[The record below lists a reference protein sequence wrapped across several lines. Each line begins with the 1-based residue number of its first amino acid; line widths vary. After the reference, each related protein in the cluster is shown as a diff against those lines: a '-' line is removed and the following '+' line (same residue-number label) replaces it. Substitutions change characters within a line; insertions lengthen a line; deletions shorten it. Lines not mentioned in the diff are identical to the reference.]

1 MTHGPEVISPRTPS
15 RGDLRIALASLGLLG
30 GLLALAAALV
40 LGAVASTGISRYF
53 YLMVDLPGFLAVF
66 GCACAMLVFAVLPDL
81 RARLTALSLAA
92 LSPWHIA
99 AAVLGLTAIG
109 VHLVYGAYAF
119 SMDEWMTRLQSEIF
133 LSGTTTAIVDPEWR
147 DYGSAMY
154 DNFAVYDPNS
164 GALASNYRPGMSA
177 LYAFFDLF
185 GLGLYTSALMNALAV
200 LLIARIATQIFPGQ
214 PEAPVIA
221 ALLLATSQQALA
233 AALTSY
239 AMSAHLCLNLAWLT
253 LFLDDRLRS
262 HMLAALIGVATAALH
277 QIHFH
282 LFFALPFLL
291 TLLRPFR
298 PRAIVIYVVVYFV
311 GHTAILGWDWVSFNR
326 VVAVAAEAIQTG
338 PIAAGQSPAAPMSAK
353 EPGLWHRF
361 LVLANFPSLNDVL
374 TVMVNLVRLIAWQSL
389 ALLPL
394 LLIGRRQ
401 LIQDRTLRL
410 LIWSIVVSTV
420 PYPILMPDQ
429 GHGWGY
435 RYLHGLLGVLALLAV
450 PGWLALRRNSGKPRL
465 TAWVTACLLI
475 SPLILIPLRALQ
487 IDARVTPYQ
496 RATVLVAAQEA
507 DVVIVDNY
515 QVAISYDIPRNAPVS
530 PSRPIGMNEAFLT
543 PEQIRTLCANYKVIF
558 LGKDDFAPLGVPV
571 FSAVADRDAEAHAAR
586 RAALADCGT

>member
-1 MTHGPEVISPRTPS
+1 LTHGPEIIYFRTPS

-30 GLLALAAALV
+30 GLLAFAAVLV
-40 LGAVASTGISRYF
+40 LVAGASTGISRYF
-53 YLMVDLPGFLAVF
+53 YLIVDLPAFLAVF
-66 GCACAMLVFAVLPDL
+66 GCACAMLVFAVLPGL
-81 RARLTALSLAA
+81 RARLTALSLGA

-99 AAVLGLTAIG
+99 AAALVLTAIG

-133 LSGTTTAIVDPEWR
+133 LSGTTTAIIDPEWR
-147 DYGSAMY
+147 EYGRAMY
-154 DNFAVYDPNS
+154 DNFAVYDANS
-164 GALASNYRPGMSA
+164 GALASNYRPGMAA

-185 GLGLYTSALMNALAV
+185 GLGLYTSAMMNALAV

-214 PEAPVIA
+214 PEAPLIA

-253 LFLDDRLRS
+253 LFLDDRFRS

-298 PRAIVIYVVVYFV
+298 PGAIVIYVVVYFV
-311 GHTAILGWDWVSFNR
+311 GHLAILGWDWVSFNR
-326 VVAVAAEAIQTG
+326 VVAAAAEAIQTG
-338 PIAAGQSPAAPMSAK
+338 PVAAGQPPTAPRPEK

-374 TVMVNLVRLIAWQSL
+374 TVTVNLVRLIAWQSL
-389 ALLPL
+389 ALFPL
-394 LLIGRRQ
+394 LFIGRGQ

-450 PGWLALRRNSGKPRL
+450 PGWLALRRSSGKPRL
-465 TAWVTACLLI
+465 TAWVMACLLI
-475 SPLILIPLRALQ
+475 SPLILIPLRASQ
-487 IDARVTPYQ
+487 IHARVTPYQ
-496 RATVLVAAQEA
+496 RATALVAEQDA

-515 QVAISYDIPRNAPVS
+515 EVAISYDIPRNAPVS
-530 PSRPIGMNEAFLT
+530 PSRPIGMNEAYLT
-543 PEQIRTLCANYKVIF
+543 PEQIRTLCANYRVIF

-571 FSAVADRDAEAHAAR
+571 VSAVDDREAEAYAAR
-586 RAALADCGT
+586 RAALADCGI